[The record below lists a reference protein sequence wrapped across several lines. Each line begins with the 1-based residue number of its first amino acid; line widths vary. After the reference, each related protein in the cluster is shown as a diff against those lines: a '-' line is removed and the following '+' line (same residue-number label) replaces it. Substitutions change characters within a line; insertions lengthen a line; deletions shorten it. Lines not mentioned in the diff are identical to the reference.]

1 MMPQGIGLVKLGI
14 FHEETQR
21 GAKSGST
28 LAALRVTSWTD
39 PQGATMRKR
48 NLPSIF
54 FFAVAAA
61 SSVWIGQICALA
73 QVGPGG
79 KQMKKDELYSSVAR
93 RLNAL
98 NESPTS
104 AIANELD
111 TVIEV
116 TDLTMRPDGKAEA
129 TIKERA
135 PSDAAQAGKSIRLV
149 FAPPAAGDTEE
160 KWTWEQFENNRR
172 LYPVDK
178 LFPYAKDEL
187 GKRKQAT
194 IMGWSAFIGAINKQG
209 EAASKTLETAK
220 AILKA
225 DPAPLAGVKGAR
237 DTLASA
243 TVENR
248 TDDILNAYRELNQQ
262 TEPVVTLS
270 DTLTDLKTNDAYLR
284 LIDEFK
290 KSVEA
295 ANAARKNYVQ
305 AVEAYNETLLRLPF
319 SLVAYG
325 LEFHKIEANI
335 SEDQ

>member
-1 MMPQGIGLVKLGI
+1 MMPQGIGLVKLRI

-28 LAALRVTSWTD
+28 LVALRVTSWVD

-48 NLPSIF
+48 NLHSIF
-54 FFAVAAA
+54 LFAVAAA
-61 SSVWIGQICALA
+61 LSVWIGQIGALA
-73 QVGPGG
+73 QGVSGG

-98 NESPTS
+98 NESPSS
-104 AIANELD
+104 AIASELD

-116 TDLTMRPDGKAEA
+116 TDLTMRPDGKAEV

-135 PSDAAQAGKSIRLV
+135 SSDAAQAGKSIRLV
-149 FAPPAAGDTEE
+149 FAPPAADDKEE

-194 IMGWSAFIGAINKQG
+194 VAGWSAFVAAINKQC
-209 EAASKTLETAK
+209 EAAIRALETAK
-220 AILKA
+220 AVLKI
-225 DPAPLAGVKGAR
+225 DPAPMAGVRATR
-237 DTLASA
+237 SALADA
-243 TVENR
+243 VKENR
-248 TDDILNAYRELNQQ
+248 TENILNAYRDLNRQA
-262 TEPVVTLS
+262 ESVATLG
-270 DTLTDLKTNDAYLR
+270 DTHVDLKASDAYLR
-284 LIDEFK
+284 LIDEFT
-290 KSVEA
+290 KSVDA
-295 ANAARKNYVQ
+295 TKVARNNYLQ
-305 AVEAYNETLLRLPF
+305 AVTAYNEAILRLPV

-325 LEFHKIEANI
+325 LEFHK
-335 SEDQ
+335 

>member
-1 MMPQGIGLVKLGI
+1 
-14 FHEETQR
+14 
-21 GAKSGST
+21 
-28 LAALRVTSWTD
+28 
-39 PQGATMRKR
+39 MRKR
-48 NLPSIF
+48 NLSSIF

-61 SSVWIGQICALA
+61 LSLWIGQISALA
-73 QVGPGG
+73 QAGSGG

-98 NESPTS
+98 NESPSS

-111 TVIEV
+111 AVIEV

-135 PSDAAQAGKSIRLV
+135 PSDAAQAGKSIRLI
-149 FAPPAAGDTEE
+149 FAPPAAGDKDEI
-160 KWTWEQFENNRR
+160 WTWEQFENNRR

-187 GKRKQAT
+187 GKRREAT
-194 IMGWSAFIGAINKQG
+194 VAGWSAFIAAVNKQA
-209 EAASKTLETAK
+209 EAAGKALETAK
-220 AILKA
+220 AILKI
-225 DPAPLAGVKGAR
+225 DPPPLAALKGAR
-237 DTLASA
+237 GALAEA
-243 TVENR
+243 VKENK
-248 TDDILNAYRELNQQ
+248 TDDILNAYRQLNQQ
-262 TEPVVTLS
+262 TESVATLG
-270 DTLTDLKTNDAYLR
+270 DTYADLKANDAYLR
-284 LIDEFK
+284 LIDEFT

-295 ANAARKNYVQ
+295 TNAARKNYLQTV
-305 AVEAYNETLLRLPF
+305 AAYNEAILRLPF

>member
-1 MMPQGIGLVKLGI
+1 MMPQGIGLVKLRI

-28 LAALRVTSWTD
+28 LVALRVTSWTD

-48 NLPSIF
+48 NLHSIF
-54 FFAVAAA
+54 LFAVAAA
-61 SSVWIGQICALA
+61 LSVWIGQIGALA
-73 QVGPGG
+73 QAGPGG

-98 NESPTS
+98 NESPSS
-104 AIANELD
+104 AIASELD

-135 PSDAAQAGKSIRLV
+135 PSDAADDK
-149 FAPPAAGDTEE
+149 EE

-194 IMGWSAFIGAINKQG
+194 VAGW
-209 EAASKTLETAK
+209 
-220 AILKA
+220 
-225 DPAPLAGVKGAR
+225 
-237 DTLASA
+237 
-243 TVENR
+243 
-248 TDDILNAYRELNQQ
+248 NAL
-262 TEPVVTLS
+262 VV
-270 DTLTDLKTNDAYLR
+270 
-284 LIDEFK
+284 
-290 KSVEA
+290 
-295 ANAARKNYVQ
+295 
-305 AVEAYNETLLRLPF
+305 
-319 SLVAYG
+319 
-325 LEFHKIEANI
+325 
-335 SEDQ
+335 

>member
-1 MMPQGIGLVKLGI
+1 
-14 FHEETQR
+14 
-21 GAKSGST
+21 
-28 LAALRVTSWTD
+28 
-39 PQGATMRKR
+39 MRKR
-48 NLPSIF
+48 NLPSIIP
-54 FFAVAAA
+54 FAVAAA
-61 SSVWIGQICALA
+61 LSVWIGQIGALA
-73 QVGPGG
+73 QAGSGG

-98 NESPTS
+98 NESPSS
-104 AIANELD
+104 AIASELD

-116 TDLTMRPDGKAEA
+116 TDLTMRPDGKAEV

-194 IMGWSAFIGAINKQG
+194 VAGWNAFVGAINKQV
-209 EAASKTLETAK
+209 EAAVKALETAK
-220 AILKA
+220 AVLKIE
-225 DPAPLAGVKGAR
+225 PAPLVGVRGAR
-237 DTLASA
+237 NALAEA
-243 TVENR
+243 AKENR
-248 TDDILNAYRELNQQ
+248 TEDILNAYRQLNQQ
-262 TEPVVTLS
+262 TEAITTLG
-270 DTLTDLKTNDAYLR
+270 DTHTDLKANDAYLR
-284 LIDEFK
+284 LNDEFI
-290 KSVEA
+290 KSLEA
-295 ANAARKNYVQ
+295 TKAARKNYLQTV
-305 AVEAYNETLLRLPF
+305 AAYNEAILRLPF

-325 LEFHKIEANI
+325 LEFHKIEASI

>member
-1 MMPQGIGLVKLGI
+1 
-14 FHEETQR
+14 
-21 GAKSGST
+21 
-28 LAALRVTSWTD
+28 
-39 PQGATMRKR
+39 MRKR

-54 FFAVAAA
+54 LFAVAAA
-61 SSVWIGQICALA
+61 LSVWIGQIGALA
-73 QVGPGG
+73 QGGSGG

-98 NESPTS
+98 NESPSS
-104 AIANELD
+104 AVASELD
-111 TVIEV
+111 TLIEV

-149 FAPPAAGDTEE
+149 FAPPAADDKEE

-194 IMGWSAFIGAINKQG
+194 VAGWNALVAAINKQG
-209 EAASKTLETAK
+209 EAAIRALETAK
-220 AILKA
+220 AVLKI
-225 DPAPLAGVKGAR
+225 DPPPLVGVRGTR
-237 DTLASA
+237 SA
-243 TVENR
+243 LTEAAKENR
-248 TDDILNAYRELNQQ
+248 TENILNAYREMNQQ
-262 TEPVVTLS
+262 TESIVTLG
-270 DTLTDLKTNDAYLR
+270 DTYTDLKANDAYLR
-284 LIDEFK
+284 LIDEFT

-295 ANAARKNYVQ
+295 TKAARKNYLQTV
-305 AVEAYNETLLRLPF
+305 AAYNETILRLPF
-319 SLVAYG
+319 SLVAFG
-325 LEFHKIEANI
+325 LEFHKIDANI

>member
-1 MMPQGIGLVKLGI
+1 
-14 FHEETQR
+14 
-21 GAKSGST
+21 
-28 LAALRVTSWTD
+28 
-39 PQGATMRKR
+39 MRKR

-61 SSVWIGQICALA
+61 LSVWIGQIGALA
-73 QVGPGG
+73 QAGSGG

-98 NESPTS
+98 NESPSS
-104 AIANELD
+104 AIASELD
-111 TVIEV
+111 AVIEV
-116 TDLTMRPDGKAEA
+116 TDLTMRPDGKAEV

-135 PSDAAQAGKSIRLV
+135 PSEAAQASKPIRLV
-149 FAPPAAGDTEE
+149 FAPPAAGDKEE

-194 IMGWSAFIGAINKQG
+194 VAGWGAFIAAINKQA
-209 EAASKTLETAK
+209 EAAGKALETAK
-220 AILKA
+220 AILKI
-225 DPAPLAGVKGAR
+225 DPPPLGGVKATR
-237 DTLASA
+237 SALAEA
-243 TVENR
+243 TKENR
-248 TDDILNAYRELNQQ
+248 TEDILNAYRELNQQ
-262 TEPVVTLS
+262 TESVATLG
-270 DTLTDLKTNDAYLR
+270 DTYTDLKANDAYLR
-284 LIDEFK
+284 LIDEFT

-295 ANAARKNYVQ
+295 TKAARKNYLQ
-305 AVEAYNETLLRLPF
+305 AVAAYNEAILRLPF

>member
-1 MMPQGIGLVKLGI
+1 
-14 FHEETQR
+14 
-21 GAKSGST
+21 
-28 LAALRVTSWTD
+28 
-39 PQGATMRKR
+39 MRKR

-54 FFAVAAA
+54 FFAFAAA
-61 SSVWIGQICALA
+61 LSTWIGQIGALA
-73 QVGPGG
+73 QTGPGG
-79 KQMKKDELYSSVAR
+79 KEMKKDELYLSVAR

-98 NESPTS
+98 NESPSS

-116 TDLTMRPDGKAEA
+116 TSLTMRPDGKAEV
-129 TIKERA
+129 TVKERA

-149 FAPPAAGDTEE
+149 FAPPVAGDKEE

-194 IMGWSAFIGAINKQG
+194 LAGWSAFVTAINKQV
-209 EAASKTLETAK
+209 EAAAKAMETAK
-220 AILKA
+220 AVLKVE
-225 DPAPLAGVKGAR
+225 PPPLAVVKATR
-237 DTLASA
+237 NALAEA
-243 TVENR
+243 AKENK
-248 TDDILNAYRELNQQ
+248 TENILNVYRELNQQ
-262 TEPVVTLS
+262 TELVATLG
-270 DTLTDLKTNDAYLR
+270 DTYSDLKANDAYLR
-284 LIDEFK
+284 LVDEFT

-295 ANAARKNYVQ
+295 TNAARKTYLQTV
-305 AVEAYNETLLRLPF
+305 AAYNEAILRLPF

-335 SEDQ
+335 SEGQ

>member
-1 MMPQGIGLVKLGI
+1 MMPQGIGLVKLRI

-28 LAALRVTSWTD
+28 LVALRVTSWTD

-73 QVGPGG
+73 QGGPGG
-79 KQMKKDELYSSVAR
+79 KQMEKDEIYASVAR
-93 RLNAL
+93 RLY
-98 NESPTS
+98 
-104 AIANELD
+104 
-111 TVIEV
+111 TVNEV

-149 FAPPAAGDTEE
+149 FAPPAADDKEE

-194 IMGWSAFIGAINKQG
+194 VAGWNAFVGAINKQV
-209 EAASKTLETAK
+209 EAAVKALETAK
-220 AILKA
+220 AVLKI
-225 DPAPLAGVKGAR
+225 DPPPLAGVRATRGAL
-237 DTLASA
+237 TEA
-243 TVENR
+243 VKENR
-248 TDDILNAYRELNQQ
+248 AENILNAYREMNQQ
-262 TEPVVTLS
+262 TELVATLG
-270 DTLTDLKTNDAYLR
+270 DTYTDLKANDAYLR
-284 LIDEFK
+284 LIEEFT

-295 ANAARKNYVQ
+295 TKAARKNYLQTV
-305 AVEAYNETLLRLPF
+305 AAYNETILRLPF

-325 LEFHKIEANI
+325 LEFHKLEANI